1 MVNMNN
7 KDREVEVKFYIQ
19 DMVALERRLL
29 DLGAEQERERTSEV
43 NLRFDTQ
50 SGKLQRRMQLLRLRQ
65 DHSAHLTYKGRSQ
78 VSDGV
83 LSRQEIEFELS
94 DFEAAKR
101 LLEVLGF
108 RVVVIYEK
116 FRTTYRLDGLEITL
130 DELPYGNFVE
140 IEGEDEQQIRSIAEK
155 IELDFDTAVESNYLM
170 LFEELKKRLGLKF
183 RDLTFENFAEMA
195 VTAEQLGV
203 QEADLG

>member
-1 MVNMNN
+1 MNTT
-7 KDREVEVKFYIQ
+7 DREIEVKFYIN
-19 DMVALERRLL
+19 DIASLERRLVG
-29 DLGAEQERERTSEV
+29 LGATQERERTREL
-43 NLRFDTQ
+43 NLRFDTRF
-50 SGKLQRRMQLLRLRQ
+50 GILQRRMQLLRLRK
-65 DHSAHLTYKGRSQ
+65 DHSVHLTYKGRSR
-78 VSDGV
+78 VVDGV

-130 DELPYGNFVE
+130 DELPYGDFVE
-140 IEGEDEQQIRSIAEK
+140 IEGEGDTQIRSIAEK
-155 IELDFDTAVESNYLM
+155 LGLDWGAAVESNYLV
-170 LFEELKKRLGLKF
+170 LFQELKKRLGLKF
-183 RDLTFENFAEMA
+183 RDLTFENFADMD

-203 QEADLG
+203 RAADLD